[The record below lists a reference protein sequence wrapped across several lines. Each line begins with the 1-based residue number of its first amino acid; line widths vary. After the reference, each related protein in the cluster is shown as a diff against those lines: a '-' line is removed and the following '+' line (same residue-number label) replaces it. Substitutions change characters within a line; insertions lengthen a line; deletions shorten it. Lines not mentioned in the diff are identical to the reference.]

1 MGGDNMP
8 GVWCVLYN
16 SEEEFNLINSYY
28 NKNWTFVKSK
38 NDEGYCNISANN
50 NWVRFDRC
58 VWPAIR
64 ERLVQLNAVQI
75 SFEDWRAIFLE
86 GKSLNNNTEQKP
98 EDLTYL
104 IEFIKKIEEQCQ
116 K

>member
-1 MGGDNMP
+1 MP
-8 GVWCVLYN
+8 QVWYVLYN

-28 NKNWTFVKSK
+28 NKNWTFVKSN
-38 NDEGYCNISANN
+38 NDKGYCNISANN
-50 NWVRFDRC
+50 NWVIFDGPIPDWWC
-58 VWPAIR
+58 FGG
-64 ERLVQLNAVQI
+64 RLVQLNAIQI